1 MIEKEIDCAT
11 TFFCSVFV
19 EKAFMLKIKYI
30 IVFMEFL
37 HCVVIYWDVV
47 QYQSRIL
54 EMRKRI
60 CFCMVHFGFI
70 YIRASYRFTNFGFFV
85 HVKIAQY
92 FKDFF
97 DIVLISCNSTL
108 THFPYF
114 GFIDAN
120 FSENKY

>member
-54 EMRKRI
+54 EMSKRI
-60 CFCMVHFGFI
+60 CFCMVHFGFYLHKGVLSFYEFWI
-70 YIRASYRFTNFGFFV
+70 LRTR
-85 HVKIAQY
+85 
-92 FKDFF
+92 KDRSIFQRLF
-97 DIVLISCNSTL
+97 
-108 THFPYF
+108 
-114 GFIDAN
+114 
-120 FSENKY
+120 